1 MHDCQLLFFPWYTS
15 NNFSSFFSIF
25 YRSHRT
31 FMSQHDSHCFAQ
43 YFHIKFQA
51 PVRNITAIKCYH
63 LFKIRNLTA
72 PAYLPHPGDPRFDCQ
87 AASMVQL
94 IFHPLIFRWWS
105 CTYQRHIP
113 FEHVPELW
121 KLIDGP
127 VTDLISKPLFY
138 RPVRQTPAAM
148 MRGSKSSLNIIPSD
162 TRFSAASAALR
173 SSASRYILR
182 NL

>member
-15 NNFSSFFSIF
+15 NNFHHFFHILPLT
-25 YRSHRT
+25 SHLHVSARLPL
-31 FMSQHDSHCFAQ
+31 FAQ
-43 YFHIKFQA
+43 YFHIKSQA

-72 PAYLPHPGDPRFDCQ
+72 PTYLPHPGDPRFDCQ

-94 IFHPLIFRWWS
+94 IFHPLIFCRWS

-113 FEHVPELW
+113 FEYIPELW

-127 VTDLISKPLFY
+127 VTDLISKPLFIVPSG
-138 RPVRQTPAAM
+138 RRLLPM